1 MINTFVCEQL
11 PDITK
16 TDYHYFVSEHLL
28 PLIYQTFTQL
38 KMVVGPN
45 FVLFQKKKKNLI
57 IVKMYIVCHNLSHN
71 CLALVFVKGVVQGS
85 FDSTCFFVT
94 FFSKGSK

>member
-38 KMVVGPN
+38 ENGRGSKLCTFP
-45 FVLFQKKKKNLI
+45 KKKNLI
-57 IVKMYIVCHNLSHN
+57 IVKMYIVCHNLSYN
-71 CLALVFVKGVVQGS
+71 YLALVFVKGVVQGS